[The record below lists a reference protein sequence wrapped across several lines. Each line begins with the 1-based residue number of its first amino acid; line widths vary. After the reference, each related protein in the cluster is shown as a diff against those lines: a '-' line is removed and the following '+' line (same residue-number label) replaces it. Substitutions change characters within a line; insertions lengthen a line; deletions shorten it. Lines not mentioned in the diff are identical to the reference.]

1 MSFKQTIKADVDELL
16 RMTNKKNMIE
26 GANLLYGYMM
36 GLKTGLSEDGDDLQK
51 ESDVLSSDT

>member
-1 MSFKQTIKADVDELL
+1 
-16 RMTNKKNMIE
+16 MIE